1 MRIRLFL
8 PIPRTY
14 APAPAYAHTYARI
27 RTHARIIFLLF
38 DISIY
43 TYNNYIYFYCIVN
56 IIISKTSKVFKEY
69 LNDPLDR
76 VF

>member
-1 MRIRLFL
+1 M
-8 PIPRTY
+8 
-14 APAPAYAHTYARI
+14 
-27 RTHARIIFLLF
+27 
-38 DISIY
+38 
-43 TYNNYIYFYCIVN
+43 YNNYIYFYYIVN